1 MNGRRLIEGGRSF
14 LPVCELDRS
23 HLGWGEPR
31 RAAKA
36 PGGIAGWR
44 SNKNKAGSLTIP
56 GLVSA
61 AARDRGRLLGFAL
74 RGRLG
79 SGPARGFRGLGRR
92 FGRLFRAGCCFCHD
106 SLQGLKGL
114 HGVRAR
120 ASIRAESPIG
130 TKGGS
135 MRLRPVVHLF
145 SSVDTVTLLLLKH
158 SMCLDQGAK
167 RASWREMRARRTPR
181 SGWTDWGCACTRH
194 SCLTMPPS
202 SRVPIRFATAAQQV
216 QSVSHRSRVSER

>member
-1 MNGRRLIEGGRSF
+1 

-36 PGGIAGWR
+36 PGGIAGWPLEQKQGR
-44 SNKNKAGSLTIP
+44 FSDDP
-56 GLVSA
+56 
-61 AARDRGRLLGFAL
+61 RPCDRGRLLGFAL

-106 SLQGLKGL
+106 ALQGLKGL

-120 ASIRAESPIG
+120 ASIRAESTID

-202 SRVPIRFATAAQQV
+202 SRVPIRFATAAQRV